1 MRALLPLLAVA
12 ACGPVQGGFES
23 GVAFLS
29 PGMSASDVTA
39 VLGEAAP
46 QVARGTDPAVE
57 CRSYRYDVGSGAHA
71 HYAHVIFR
79 DGQVV
84 EASDDHHDLCEL
96 DA

>member
-1 MRALLPLLAVA
+1 MRALFPLLVLA
-12 ACGPVQGGFES
+12 ACGPVQGGFDS

-29 PGMSASDVTA
+29 PGMSEADVTA
-39 VLGEAAP
+39 VLGEATP
-46 QVARGTDPAVE
+46 QVARGADPTVE
-57 CRSYRYDVGSGAHA
+57 CRSYLYDAGSGAHA
-71 HYAHVIFR
+71 HYAHVVFR